1 MTKFRPSPLSPE
13 GNCSDPPLTLPHD
26 DSLLSGWSGSTLD
39 EGQAITNTTHHYGS
53 SGLRYGTTQNADATG
68 SANNMRGV
76 TPKQDTLITP
86 RVGNTRRI
94 TCDQQNY
101 AAGNATVNL
110 EVRSNYLSTPSWD
123 IDNTFSFCKNDTKN
137 KEARHLTQRSLS
149 SIPVW
154 DILSAI
160 GISRSDSTVIDES
173 SKIQRDDRDEPHERM
188 QEETENDLF
197 AMQVGLM

>member
-1 MTKFRPSPLSPE
+1 MLRPFPLSPG
-13 GNCSDPPLTLPHD
+13 GNYSDPPLILPHD
-26 DSLLSGWSGSTLD
+26 DSLLSGVSGSTLN
-39 EGQAITNTTHHYGS
+39 EGQAIRNTTQHYDS
-53 SGLRYGTTQNADATG
+53 SGLRHGTTQNADATG

-76 TPKQDTLITP
+76 TQKQDATITP
-86 RVGNTRRI
+86 RVGNTRRS

-101 AAGNATVNL
+101 ATENATVNL
-110 EVRSNYLSTPSWD
+110 EVRNHLSTPSWD
-123 IDNTFSFCKNDTKN
+123 IDNTFSFCKKNTKN
-137 KEARHLTQRSLS
+137 KQERHLSQRSQS

-160 GISRSDSTVIDES
+160 GISRSESTVIDES
-173 SKIQRDDRDEPHERM
+173 AKIQCDDRDEPNERM

>member
-26 DSLLSGWSGSTLD
+26 DSQLSGWSGSTLN
-39 EGQAITNTTHHYGS
+39 EGQAITNTTHHYDS
-53 SGLRYGTTQNADATG
+53 SGLRYGTTQNADETG

-76 TPKQDTLITP
+76 TPKQDTSITP
-86 RVGNTRRI
+86 RVGNTRRS

-101 AAGNATVNL
+101 AAGNVIVNS
-110 EVRSNYLSTPSWD
+110 EVRNHYLSTPSWD
-123 IDNTFSFCKNDTKN
+123 IDNTFSFCKKNTKN
-137 KEARHLTQRSLS
+137 KEARHLPQRSQS

-160 GISRSDSTVIDES
+160 GISRSESTVIDDS
-173 SKIQRDDRDEPHERM
+173 AKIQRDDLEPHERM